1 MIIVKL
7 WGGLCNQLFQY
18 AFGFAMSEKMHDDVV
33 FDIAFYD
40 DQPGHVSKRQVISTE
55 EFSLSKIGFVN
66 RPKWV
71 KPFENKYVS
80 HLIRY
85 NTGCNIKLPG
95 LRFIMEHRHHYYD
108 KVPYQSDTVN
118 YYDGYWQTAR
128 YFEDLEDTIRKE
140 FAPCDDVKDAVKQ
153 WRNSVKSQETVAV
166 HVRRGDYL
174 NKTNQKNTNQ
184 SVFNSTDYY
193 FNAIDMMRERL
204 NDPVF
209 CFFSDDLDWS
219 KETFGEKVKNCQ
231 FVEHSGGH
239 LAMKDLFSIAA
250 CEHGIMSPS
259 TFSWWGNWL
268 RGSNDNS
275 IVIAPKNDNY
285 YEHFLMDN
293 WIEIK

>member
-1 MIIVKL
+1 
-7 WGGLCNQLFQY
+7 
-18 AFGFAMSEKMHDDVV
+18 
-33 FDIAFYD
+33 
-40 DQPGHVSKRQVISTE
+40 
-55 EFSLSKIGFVN
+55 
-66 RPKWV
+66 
-71 KPFENKYVS
+71 
-80 HLIRY
+80 
-85 NTGCNIKLPG
+85 
-95 LRFIMEHRHHYYD
+95 MEHRHHYYD

-128 YFEDLEDTIRKE
+128 YFEDFEDTIRKE